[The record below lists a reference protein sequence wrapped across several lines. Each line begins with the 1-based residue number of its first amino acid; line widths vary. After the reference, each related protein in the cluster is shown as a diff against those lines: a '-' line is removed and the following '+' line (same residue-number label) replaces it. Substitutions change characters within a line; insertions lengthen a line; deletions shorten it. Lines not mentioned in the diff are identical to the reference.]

1 MSTKAKHYP
10 MIKWAKKLFSFC
22 RSITGQGLRDTI
34 YYLRKINSDLKILS
48 FKSGRKVF
56 DWKIPNEWN
65 IKDSYIEHE
74 SGKKYAQFSKSNLH
88 VVNYSTSINK
98 WIFKDELLRH
108 IHTRKDLPDAIPYI
122 TSYYKKNWGFCLS
135 ENEKKKLP
143 NGKFKVFINSSLLP
157 GKLNLA
163 EAKLKGKSKKE
174 IFFSTNICHPSM
186 ANNELSGP
194 ILSSALLR
202 YIKDNYN
209 KSYYSY
215 RFLFVPETIGSLA
228 YLSKNYKKMKKD
240 IIAGFTLSCVGDE
253 RSFSHVV
260 SPNYNLADEALSSAL
275 IGLNNVKVYSFLERG
290 SDERQYC
297 SPGIELPVCG
307 FCRSKYGK
315 YSEYHTNKD
324 NFDVVTQKGLQDSF
338 KVMQN
343 IIDAF
348 EAGLFPKTQTLGEPH
363 LGKRKL
369 YDDTDTIKRKRNRL
383 DLLAYSNGKRNI
395 FNICK
400 KINQPLEE
408 VLLNIKKFKKLKLL
422 KTKYF

>member
-1 MSTKAKHYP
+1 MDFRPAYHRP
-10 MIKWAKKLFSFC
+10 F
-22 RSITGQGLRDTI
+22 RS
-34 YYLRKINSDLKILS
+34 
-48 FKSGRKVF
+48 VF
-56 DWKIPNEWN
+56 LD
-65 IKDSYIEHE
+65 EHRSE
-74 SGKKYAQFSKSNLH
+74 
-88 VVNYSTSINK
+88 
-98 WIFKDELLRH
+98 
-108 IHTRKDLPDAIPYI
+108 DAPV
-122 TSYYKKNWGFCLS
+122 GF
-135 ENEKKKLP
+135 P
-143 NGKFKVFINSSLLP
+143 
-157 GKLNLA
+157 
-163 EAKLKGKSKKE
+163 KGEVKQ
-174 IFFSTNICHPSM
+174 
-186 ANNELSGP
+186 L
-194 ILSSALLR
+194 
-202 YIKDNYN
+202 
-209 KSYYSY
+209 
-215 RFLFVPETIGSLA
+215 
-228 YLSKNYKKMKKD
+228 
-240 IIAGFTLSCVGDE
+240 

-324 NFDVVTQKGLQDSF
+324 NFDVMTQKGLQDSF

-348 EAGLFPKTQTLGEPH
+348 EAGIFPKTQTLGEPQ

-369 YDDTDTIKRKRNRL
+369 YEDTDTVKRKRNRL
-383 DLLAYSNGKRNI
+383 NLLAYSNGKRNI